1 MQRLWNY
8 EDFVGRLAH
17 PNSLVR
23 TWAFDIIEKRFPRH
37 YTPDVAKLI
46 GDPDEHLACAA
57 PRYLARHKATEFAAD
72 ILDSMFKSRGN
83 VPSNCALALGDMHY
97 EPAVDPFLEMLPHCE
112 DLNTFLGILHY
123 LGKIHS
129 EDCHHALQEVFRQ
142 IQGRDWAETVAFHL
156 LEHHHT
162 EDVPLVLEAFLSN
175 VTKSPG
181 HDRFLK
187 NLACSVSA
195 GQLFDDF
202 AQPYGVDILGD
213 PQKTILAV
221 LKRHSII
228 EPEPNLT
235 NDLTQLINRREY
247 AHIATS
253 LMFNAQKLV
262 RSRFP
267 DQPSKDCLPQIYAF
281 DKLAL
286 TFLEEF
292 SRRVSSFNKAAEDK
306 KIIRNLVSAIL
317 ANYFSIAGREAYT
330 RAFAPE
336 ASCDD
341 LLNSLKFTGAEF
353 PETLQDRLVEL
364 SPVTELKAALSEDL
378 LTWGD
383 IWTVRLM
390 GRIGDSTFVP
400 DLVQVLSR
408 SDSLSYIHGDAIR
421 ALNGIDE
428 SGHEEI
434 LNAIQSEYVNNEI
447 SVLALL
453 EHLPYAE
460 AFDFAVQLWR
470 ENKVESFEMY
480 GNCLEGIGDA
490 RGIKVLREVYR
501 TVGQVDDSLETL
513 SFIHS
518 EEIPELPELRRRRVE
533 DQERQLRS
541 RKELDEMAAKPALK
555 EVHYQFKGRTPAKV
569 LPMTVEK
576 VGRNQPCPCGS
587 GKKYKK
593 CCLMKK

>member
-1 MQRLWNY
+1 MQRLWTY

-17 PNSLVR
+17 SSSLVR

-57 PRYLARHKATEFAAD
+57 PGYLAHYKATEFADD
-72 ILDSMFKSRGN
+72 ILDCMLKGRGN
-83 VPSNCALALGDMHY
+83 VPSNCAIALGDMYY
-97 EPAVDPFLEMLPHCE
+97 EPAVDHVIEMLPHCE
-112 DLNTFLGILHY
+112 DLNTFLGVLHY
-123 LGKIHS
+123 LGKIHR

-142 IQGRDWAETVAFHL
+142 LQGRDWAEVAAFHL

-175 VTKSPG
+175 AAKSPG

-187 NLACSVSA
+187 SLACSVSA

-221 LKRHSII
+221 LKRNSIT

-235 NDLTQLINRREY
+235 NDLTQLINRGEY

-253 LMFNAQKLV
+253 LMFNAQELV

-267 DQPSKDCLPQIYAF
+267 DQHSKHSLPQIYAF

-292 SRRVSSFNKAAEDK
+292 SRRASSFNKAAEDK

-317 ANYFSIAGREAYT
+317 ANYFSIVGREAYT
-330 RAFAPE
+330 RAFAPD
-336 ASCDD
+336 ASYDD
-341 LLNSLKFTGAEF
+341 LLNSLKLAGAEF
-353 PETLQDRLVEL
+353 PETLQDRLAEL

-408 SDSLSYIHGDAIR
+408 SDSLSYIHEDAIL

-434 LNAIQSEYVNNEI
+434 LNAIQSE
-447 SVLALL
+447 
-453 EHLPYAE
+453 
-460 AFDFAVQLWR
+460 
-470 ENKVESFEMY
+470 
-480 GNCLEGIGDA
+480 
-490 RGIKVLREVYR
+490 
-501 TVGQVDDSLETL
+501 
-513 SFIHS
+513 
-518 EEIPELPELRRRRVE
+518 
-533 DQERQLRS
+533 
-541 RKELDEMAAKPALK
+541 
-555 EVHYQFKGRTPAKV
+555 
-569 LPMTVEK
+569 
-576 VGRNQPCPCGS
+576 
-587 GKKYKK
+587 
-593 CCLMKK
+593 

>member
-1 MQRLWNY
+1 MQRLWTY
-8 EDFVGRLAH
+8 EDFVGRLVH

-23 TWAFDIIEKRFPRH
+23 TWAFDIIEKRFPKH

-57 PRYLARHKATEFAAD
+57 PRYLAKHKATEFTTD
-72 ILDSMFKSRGN
+72 ILDCMLKSRGN
-83 VPSNCALALGDMHY
+83 VPSNCAIALGDMYY
-97 EPAVDPFLEMLPHCE
+97 EPAVGPALEMLPHCE
-112 DLNTFLGILHY
+112 DLNTFLGILNY
-123 LGKIHS
+123 LGKIHR
-129 EDCHHALQEVFRQ
+129 EDCHDALQEVFRQ
-142 IQGRDWAETVAFHL
+142 LQGRDWAEIAAFHL
-156 LEHHHT
+156 LEHHNT

-175 VTKSPG
+175 VVQSRG

-187 NLACSVSA
+187 NLASSVSA

-202 AQPYGVDILGD
+202 AEHYRVDILGD

-221 LKRHSII
+221 LKRHSISD
-228 EPEPNLT
+228 PEPNLT
-235 NDLTQLINRREY
+235 NELTQLINRGEY

-267 DQPSKDCLPQIYAF
+267 DQNSKDSLPQIYTF

-292 SRRVSSFNKAAEDK
+292 SRRASSFTEAAENK
-306 KIIRNLVSAIL
+306 KIVRSLISAVL
-317 ANYFSIAGREAYT
+317 ANYFSIVGRGAYT
-330 RAFAPE
+330 HAFVPE
-336 ASCDD
+336 ATCHD
-341 LLNSLKFTGAEF
+341 LLNSLKLAGAEF

-364 SPVTELKAALSEDL
+364 SPVKELKAALSEDL

-390 GRIGDSTFVP
+390 GRIGDSGFVP
-400 DLVQVLSR
+400 DLVRVLSL

-434 LNAIQSEYVNNEI
+434 LKAINSGHVNNEI

-453 EHLPYAE
+453 EHLPYSE
-460 AFDFAVQLWR
+460 AFDFAVRLWK
-470 ENKVESFEMY
+470 ENKVDSFEMY
-480 GNCLEGIGDA
+480 GICLEGIGDA
-490 RGIKVLREVYR
+490 RGIKVLRELYR
-501 TVGQVDDSLETL
+501 EVDIIDNSLETL
-513 SFIHS
+513 SLIHC
-518 EEIPELPELRRRRVE
+518 EEIPELPEIRRRRVE
-533 DQERQLRS
+533 NQESRLR
-541 RKELDEMAAKPALK
+541 RRNELGKMAAKAVP
-555 EVHYQFKGRTPAKV
+555 EGGRSQFEGRPPAKV

>member
-1 MQRLWNY
+1 MQLLWTY

-17 PNSLVR
+17 SRSLVR
-23 TWAFDIIEKRFPRH
+23 TWAFNIIEKRFPRH

-57 PRYLARHKATEFAAD
+57 PRYLAHYKATEFAAD
-72 ILDSMFKSRGN
+72 ILDCMHKRRGN
-83 VPSNCALALGDMHY
+83 VPSNCAIALGDMYY
-97 EPAVDPFLEMLPHCE
+97 EPAVDPVLEMLPQCE

-123 LGKIHS
+123 LGKIHR
-129 EDCHHALQEVFRQ
+129 EDCHHALQEVFLQ
-142 IQGRDWAETVAFHL
+142 LQGRDWAEIAAFHL
-156 LEHHHT
+156 LEHYHP
-162 EDVPLVLEAFLSN
+162 EDVSLVLEAFLSN
-175 VTKSPG
+175 VAQSRG

-187 NLACSVSA
+187 NLASSVSA

-202 AQPYGVDILGD
+202 AEHYRVDILGD
-213 PQKTILAV
+213 PQKTILGV
-221 LKRHSII
+221 LKRHSIS

-235 NDLTQLINRREY
+235 NELTQLINRGEY

-267 DQPSKDCLPQIYAF
+267 DQHSKDSLPQIYTF

-292 SRRVSSFNKAAEDK
+292 SRRASSFSKAAENK
-306 KIIRNLVSAIL
+306 KIIRSLISAVL
-317 ANYFSIAGREAYT
+317 ANYFSIVGREAYT

-336 ASCDD
+336 AGCDD
-341 LLNSLKFTGAEF
+341 LLNSLKLAGAEF

-378 LTWGD
+378 LAWGD

-390 GRIGDSTFVP
+390 GRIGDSAFVP
-400 DLVQVLSR
+400 DLVRVLNR

-434 LNAIQSEYVNNEI
+434 LNAIRSENVSDEI

-453 EHLPYAE
+453 EHLPYYE
-460 AFDFAVQLWR
+460 AFDFALQLWR
-470 ENKVESFEMY
+470 EEKVDSFEMY
-480 GNCLEGIGDA
+480 GNCLEGIGDV
-490 RGIKVLREVYR
+490 RGIEVLREIYR
-501 TVGQVDDSLETL
+501 EVDVVDDSLETL
-513 SFIHS
+513 SLIHS

-533 DQERQLRS
+533 DEERQLRR
-541 RKELDEMAAKPALK
+541 RKELDEMSAMASLK
-555 EVHYQFKGRTPAKV
+555 DVYSQSEDRPPAKV

-587 GKKYKK
+587 GKKYKN